1 MVVNSMQGLWV
12 LEKQTRDSNFGGVL
26 VGKKRHNP
34 SSMRWAAL
42 RGVEVSCT
50 WWTQFCPNLTDGLG
64 TGPVAARFIPDASG

>member
-12 LEKQTRDSNFGGVL
+12 LEKQTSDSNFGGVL

-50 WWTQFCPNLTDGLG
+50 
-64 TGPVAARFIPDASG
+64 